1 MLLTFVLETRFFIN
15 VSYIRETCSKNYFLN
30 DSYKNNSVNSIGKT
44 SGVVVLQYDKA
55 TDSPLFE
62 CLGLCNTF
70 DILKF

>member
-1 MLLTFVLETRFFIN
+1 MLLTFVLETPFFIIN

-62 CLGLCNTF
+62 CLGLCNSF
-70 DILKF
+70 DI

>member
-1 MLLTFVLETRFFIN
+1 MLLTFVLETPFFIIN

-30 DSYKNNSVNSIGKT
+30 NSYENNSVNSIGKT

-70 DILKF
+70 DI

>member
-1 MLLTFVLETRFFIN
+1 MTHI
-15 VSYIRETCSKNYFLN
+15 K
-30 DSYKNNSVNSIGKT
+30 KNSVNSIGKT

-70 DILKF
+70 NILKF